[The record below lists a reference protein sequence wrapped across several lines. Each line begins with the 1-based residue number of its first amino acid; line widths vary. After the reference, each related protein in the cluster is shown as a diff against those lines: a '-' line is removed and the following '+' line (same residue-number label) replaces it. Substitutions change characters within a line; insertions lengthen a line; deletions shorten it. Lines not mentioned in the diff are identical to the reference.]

1 MYPLIELVLLVLRL
15 FCRTVKLDKIE
26 MYLVAGLALAGSTP
40 VDVAGKAFSLPVW
53 VVWGVVGD

>member
-1 MYPLIELVLLVLRL
+1 
-15 FCRTVKLDKIE
+15 

-53 VVWGVVGD
+53 VVWGVVGDRVGVGGLTREFGF